1 MEFFKRLID
10 VVTLGSDRPIRRL
23 IAYYI
28 VLGAALF
35 LLFHFLPSTGR
46 FVEGDRVK
54 TLVQDGL
61 SGKEKEKDKDKA
73 ADVPAETG
81 ALAPETIVVMLSTLA
96 LMLPVSWVFMS
107 SRRARDFSQSV
118 AQTLIILPIVVAG
131 IVLVVRTSL
140 ALAFSLG
147 GIVAGLRFRTT
158 MRDTR
163 DQVYIF
169 LGIGVGLAVGVQ
181 SFIVAAVLSVTFNFV
196 VLLIWRFDFGGNV
209 LEPTVASQWA
219 EPLGDLAERKTDDS
233 VPDRDLVLAVSAKE
247 AAVLAKRFS
256 RVHRMLGPAKHKP
269 RFNAILTVRTDSAG
283 EAQPRI
289 ETVLSTLARRWRL
302 DQVIA
307 NEGKPG
313 ELYYLVGMR
322 KSVTHDEL
330 ITAIRQTAGDKI
342 QSAELEIGDAAARE
356 RTPQDDVNA
365 TRFILAAPSRWRR
378 RRSSSSASSLQRRAS
393 LDRHRRR
400 WLPSGRGV

>member
-10 VVTLGSDRPIRRL
+10 IVTLGSDRPIRRL
-23 IAYYI
+23 IAYYV
-28 VLGAALF
+28 VLALVIF
-35 LLFHFLPSTGR
+35 LVLHFVPSAGR
-46 FVEGDRVK
+46 LVQGDHVK
-54 TLVQDGL
+54 ALVQDGL
-61 SGKEKEKDKDKA
+61 SAKEKDKDKA
-73 ADVPAETG
+73 AEVPAETG
-81 ALAPETIVVMLSTLA
+81 VALAPETIVVMLSTLA

-107 SRRARDFSQSV
+107 SRRARDFNQSV

-181 SFIVAAVLSVTFNFV
+181 SLIVAAVLSVTFNFV
-196 VLLIWRFDFGGNV
+196 VLLIWRFDFGGNM

-219 EPLGDLAERKTDDS
+219 EPLGDLAERKTDES
-233 VPDRDLVLAVSAKE
+233 VPDRDLVLALSSRD
-247 AAVLAKRFS
+247 AATLAKRFS
-256 RVHRMLGPAKHKP
+256 RVHRILGPTKNKP
-269 RFNAILTVRTDSAG
+269 RFNAILTVRTDAPAD
-283 EAQPRI
+283 AQPRI
-289 ETVLSTLARRWRL
+289 ESVLNMLARRWRL
-302 DQVIA
+302 DQVIS

-313 ELYYLVGMR
+313 ELYYLVGVR

-342 QSAELEIGDAAARE
+342 LSADLEISDAADRE
-356 RTPQDDVNA
+356 KD
-365 TRFILAAPSRWRR
+365 
-378 RRSSSSASSLQRRAS
+378 ASK
-393 LDRHRRR
+393 
-400 WLPSGRGV
+400 